1 MMSAWV
7 IVALAAVV
15 IIVGLAL
22 YAGKL
27 LAQLKLQTQR
37 QRQAIDKRNARILE
51 SIHTIA
57 LAVSQ
62 DQCNLSEGAIRLTH
76 LLNALQFTQPQDF
89 RSRYPRV
96 HELYEKVKEMPT
108 HEARKEYK
116 RNEIMRFDL
125 QRAGFEHELEDKI
138 KIEVKELARLE
149 VPAY

>member
-1 MMSAWV
+1 MMSAWM
-7 IVALAAVV
+7 IVALVGLV
-15 IIVGLAL
+15 IIGGLAV

-27 LAQLKLQTQR
+27 LARLKLQTQR
-37 QRQAIDKRNARILE
+37 QRQAVNARNERILE
-51 SIHTIA
+51 SINTIA
-57 LAVSQ
+57 LAVHQ

-76 LLNALQFTQPQDF
+76 LLNALQFTQPQEF
-89 RSRYPRV
+89 THRYPGIY
-96 HELYEKVKEMPT
+96 ELYEKVKEMPT

-138 KIEVKELARLE
+138 KVEVKELAHLE